1 MSAAQRARRAGLVA
15 ALVALVVALLAVA
28 GRSWCG
34 VPATQAELYLRW
46 CYSDI
51 PLLFGVERLDVGAV
65 PYLDHPVEYPPLTG
79 LWMWLAALPVDTAG
93 GFLATTAVLLVVSA
107 AVTGWVL
114 GREVGLRRALVFA
127 AAPTLLVSG
136 AINWDLPTI
145 ALAAGGLVAHRRG
158 NDGWSALL
166 LGLGA
171 AAKAWPALLVPGVA
185 LAAWRLRG
193 PRAGLVVLLGS
204 AGTWAV
210 VNVPVALLAP
220 EGWGRFFTLSRER
233 PADWNSLWR
242 IVPLRTGLDVPAG
255 DGLNT
260 AVAVVTLLGFAALL
274 VVALRRHRPEAWHLL
289 GLPVVAWFLLAGKV
303 WSPQFTL
310 WLLPLLALAAPT
322 PAGLV
327 ALGVTDVAV
336 NVTVFPYLA
345 NFVGLEGWPALPFEL
360 AVVARAL
367 VVAWLGWSAW
377 QRAARRPE
385 LLGAHPR
392 ALAGPGVHDP
402 RRGRAPD
409 PRSGRAPD
417 PDQETSSDVRLLP

>member
-1 MSAAQRARRAGLVA
+1 MSAARRARRAGLVA
-15 ALVALVVALLAVA
+15 ALAALVVTLLAV
-28 GRSWCG
+28 GLKSWCG

-46 CYSDI
+46 CYTDVV
-51 PLLFGVERLDVGAV
+51 PLFSVERLDVGAV

-79 LWMWLAALPVDTAG
+79 LWMWLAALPVRTAG
-93 GFLATTAVLLVVSA
+93 GFLAATAVLLVVSA
-107 AVTGWVL
+107 TVTGWVL

-136 AINWDLPTI
+136 AINWDLPAV

-193 PRAGLVVLLGS
+193 PRAGLVALLGS
-204 AGTWAV
+204 AGTWAAI
-210 VNVPVALLAP
+210 NVPLALLAP
-220 EGWGRFFTLSRER
+220 EGWSRFLTLSRER
-233 PADWNSLWR
+233 PADWDSLWR
-242 IVPLRTGLDVPAG
+242 IVPLRTGLDAPTG

-274 VVALRRHRPEAWHLL
+274 TVALRRHPPEAWHLL

-310 WLLPLLALAAPT
+310 WLLPLLALAAPGLG
-322 PAGLV
+322 GLV
-327 ALGVTDVAV
+327 ALAVTDVAV
-336 NVTVFPYLA
+336 TVTRFPYLA
-345 NFVGLEGWPALPFEL
+345 GFVGLDGWPALPFEA
-360 AVVARAL
+360 AVATRGL
-367 VVAWLGWSAW
+367 VVTWLAWSAW
-377 QRAARRPE
+377 QRAARRPD
-385 LLGAHPR
+385 LLGNHPR
-392 ALAGPGVHDP
+392 DLGATGPVDP
-402 RRGRAPD
+402 RDGRPPD
-409 PRSGRAPD
+409 DD
-417 PDQETSSDVRLLP
+417 PGDEVSSDVRVLP